1 MVQLGVVHITVIG
14 ETDNCFVTIN
24 AHCAAPILW
33 QHNLGQQTYIKKA
46 AYRYLNSVNLL
57 PENLRPAPVWKVK
70 SWTGNNLVAEWLQPV
85 LHDCMVTTILQVQ
98 SVKFCYIVHCL
109 SLTFFVYR
117 RQKIPLKIIFK
128 KGKHE
133 RAGIKRCKTEK
144 KKNPLY
150 VCAAVAALSFTQM
163 WEAGNNSTKN
173 EWERIIRRINGKVE
187 LYSSWSYPLLPLRAS
202 SFNGIFSSHCTF

>member
-144 KKNPLY
+144 KKKST
-150 VCAAVAALSFTQM
+150 VCVCCCGCAVLHSNVRSRKQQHQKWMRENYTENKWKSWALLFLVLPTFAPESFQ
-163 WEAGNNSTKN
+163 
-173 EWERIIRRINGKVE
+173 
-187 LYSSWSYPLLPLRAS
+187 
-202 SFNGIFSSHCTF
+202 F